1 MPIPKLDG
9 RHVLAP
15 LVIALAGCQSAP
27 IAGSV
32 VASNEAQEDAANKLL
47 VLNIARAH
55 ERMPMHFSL
64 IGQLRSGPG
73 GWAYGVPSL
82 GLSVPFGGAATP
94 SYGLTLGAD
103 GQTPADVSPLSNQEF
118 MRGMTKMLDPE
129 LMAYFAKLGWPTSML
144 LHLFIESID
153 VVNEDGVV
161 TDRLVNMPTDK
172 NFARF
177 EDFVNAASSCELVAD
192 EDRVDTFYSTK
203 ARAISPKEAAD
214 AKVANLVVLAV
225 DADEKVTKDKS
236 KIAGYRLAAVTK
248 APVLRFVALPGEAN
262 GKTNQCRT
270 GPRFNG
276 VGRFDF
282 TGEPTQDDPPVSC
295 EQKKPEE
302 KKLEERKVGEK
313 EGEAGKNTGSN
324 KPIIYMQ
331 TMRQVA
337 TKSLGQEERRA
348 GAQACPPPAPKFT
361 AQFVTRSPQGII
373 YYLGELSRAQN
384 ATWKVES
391 FQRPLTI
398 GLPSNEKAIL
408 FQMRNAAHDDAA
420 ITVRYAGQTFS
431 VPKFSGGAPGQLQDR
446 SVMTLSLLMMVIGLQ
461 DKGMEAP
468 TVNNVRVLR

>member
-1 MPIPKLDG
+1 MRRPDLGG
-9 RHVLAP
+9 RHVLVA
-15 LVIALAGCQSAP
+15 LVLALAGCQSAP

-73 GWAYGVPSL
+73 GWAFGVPSL

-94 SYGLTLGAD
+94 NYGLTLGAD

-129 LMAYFAKLGWPTSML
+129 LMAYFAKQGWPSSML

-153 VVNEDGVV
+153 VVDEDGVV
-161 TDRLVNMPTDK
+161 TDRLVNMPTAKD
-172 NFARF
+172 FRRF
-177 EDFVNAASSCELVAD
+177 EKFVNAASSCDLVAD

-225 DADEKVTKDKS
+225 DAEEKVTKDKS
-236 KIAGYRLAAVTK
+236 KIAGYRLAAVNK
-248 APVLRFVALPGEAN
+248 APVLRFVAPPGKAK
-262 GKTNQCRT
+262 GKSNQCST
-270 GPRFNG
+270 GPRFDVDG
-276 VGRFDF
+276 KFDF
-282 TGEPTQDDPPVSC
+282 TNVPIPDDPALSC

-302 KKLEERKVGEK
+302 KKPEEKKPE
-313 EGEAGKNTGSN
+313 ENQSEPGKIVGSN
-324 KPIIYMQ
+324 NATLYMQ

-337 TKSLGQEERRA
+337 TRSLGQEERRA

-384 ATWKVES
+384 ATWELES

-398 GLPSNEKAIL
+398 GLPSSEKAIL

-446 SVMTLSLLMMVIGLQ
+446 SVMTLSLLMMLIGLQ
-461 DKGMEAP
+461 DKGTEAP